1 MSEKTQESVF
11 IFGISILMGEDPEL
25 NHINIFVYVKVI
37 FKRLKEDRR
46 VKIMGGRGNRN
57 AK

>member
-11 IFGISILMGEDPEL
+11 IFGVSFLMGEEPEH

-37 FKRLKEDRR
+37 LKRLKEDRR
-46 VKIMGGRGNRN
+46 VKIMGGRASRN